1 MPLCDYRCE
10 RCGEFSLWRK
20 MTEAGEPSIC
30 PACWRLA
37 QRIISAPNISTM
49 DSKVR
54 VAIERNERM
63 PTRRRWSCVKKAIM
77 GMGGSFIRR
86 AAIGDDLG

>member
-54 VAIERNERM
+54 VAIERNERSAHEAKVVV
-63 PTRRRWSCVKKAIM
+63 REKAIM